1 LETLLLVKELALIL
15 ALISLVYTFVEFKPL
30 GLIRDVGTMFRAFG
44 LAYLSVVG
52 GTKIGTVIVALS
64 LVIFDAIWIIWY
76 RIFILKKSPMKG
88 DYTHIHF
95 RLLGL

>member
-1 LETLLLVKELALIL
+1 MKELALIL
-15 ALISLVYTFVEFKPL
+15 AIISLVYTVVEYKPL
-30 GLIRDVGTMFRAFG
+30 GLIRDVGTMFLAFG

-76 RIFILKKSPMKG
+76 RIFVLKKNPMKG
-88 DYTHIHF
+88 DYKHIHH
-95 RLLGL
+95 RLL